1 VWILTNV
8 RIFSGRL
15 NLNTWISEM
24 MVITGA
30 GLIVSSSLVFWQLLP
45 RNGRVHPFVRNS
57 GISSMLALGLLT
69 TLTLGAA
76 MLWAGLS
83 G

>member
-1 VWILTNV
+1 
-8 RIFSGRL
+8 
-15 NLNTWISEM
+15 M

-45 RNGRVHPFVRNS
+45 RDGRLHPFARS

-69 TLTLGAA
+69 TLTLGVA

>member
-1 VWILTNV
+1 
-8 RIFSGRL
+8 
-15 NLNTWISEM
+15 M
-24 MVITGA
+24 MAVTGA

-45 RNGRVHPFVRNS
+45 RNGRVHPLARNS
-57 GISSMLALGLLT
+57 GVSSMLALGLLT
-69 TLTLGAA
+69 SLTLGVA

>member
-1 VWILTNV
+1 
-8 RIFSGRL
+8 
-15 NLNTWISEM
+15 M

-30 GLIVSSSLVFWQLLP
+30 GLIVSSCLVFWQLLP
-45 RNGRVHPFVRNS
+45 RDGRLHPFARDS

-69 TLTLGAA
+69 TLTLGVA

>member
-1 VWILTNV
+1 
-8 RIFSGRL
+8 
-15 NLNTWISEM
+15 M

-30 GLIVSSSLVFWQLLP
+30 GLIVSSSFVFWQLLP
-45 RNGRVHPFVRNS
+45 RDGRIHPFARNS

-69 TLTLGAA
+69 TLTLGVA